1 MTEEKHIEEILYKSH
16 SKGIYREVMDR
27 ASDIMGSEDFND
39 RRIDAYTQAYTEIVN
54 KKQQYYIF
62 IDMSFRKRIALQRRK
77 KKNLQSNI
85 SSDEKPLLA
94 RKKRSGGIVNKPKDF
109 RDNRK
114 GRTPRLKER
123 QRNLRTEG
131 GEFTLNVKTYV

>member
-1 MTEEKHIEEILYKSH
+1 
-16 SKGIYREVMDR
+16 
-27 ASDIMGSEDFND
+27 
-39 RRIDAYTQAYTEIVN
+39 
-54 KKQQYYIF
+54 
-62 IDMSFRKRIALQRRK
+62 MSFRKRIALQRRK

-109 RDNRK
+109 RDNSK

-131 GEFTLNVKTYV
+131 GEFTLNG